1 MLQSAKPWR
10 TALVTTVRSNNEYTG
25 SPSARYLAH
34 HVVAQTDRPYLKAA
48 GAAVS
53 CAIYVGIVADLE
65 GLATSIALPRWQAE
79 VPSLIHALRDLRNAG
94 I

>member
-1 MLQSAKPWR
+1 
-10 TALVTTVRSNNEYTG
+10 
-25 SPSARYLAH
+25 
-34 HVVAQTDRPYLKAA
+34 LKAA